1 MRHSPKPSHNRSTT
15 RPARAKSGS
24 DAATVTGDQQLANT
38 RGVVWTPANKQYE
51 QIANS
56 PPLVQVRELL
66 AIRCRPNL
74 PAREPPV
81 GRRRTNT
88 RALTSGNTDWGH
100 AAHTSDCRCQSPSV
114 GPSTTNRR
122 EGWRST
128 VTSATAQSRP

>member
-66 AIRCRPNL
+66 AIRCSPHALLFKPRG
-74 PAREPPV
+74 AAGSHHPV
-81 GRRRTNT
+81 G
-88 RALTSGNTDWGH
+88 SGSQLGLL
-100 AAHTSDCRCQSPSV
+100 R
-114 GPSTTNRR
+114 G
-122 EGWRST
+122 
-128 VTSATAQSRP
+128 SATLPLRQAA